1 MKRAFRI
8 IGILFIVV
16 FVGGGLLASRFLV
29 PKKAFT
35 VPRVAVDATLDG
47 AGTMRVV
54 EHITYNFTGSFSY
67 GTRPI
72 PSGPYVISDM
82 AVSERGNA
90 LTASGAPNNLQWY
103 FTAQDET
110 RTFDIAY
117 TVTGAAVG
125 APDVDALYWKWVGT
139 EHPTIGRVR
148 AVLHIPV
155 GVGDLHAWGHG
166 PLNGNVTVGA
176 DTVTWVASKVPTG
189 TWVEGRVV
197 IPATRLPAIVPT
209 APAQLS
215 RILAEEDAWSR
226 AANDT
231 RAKAAVDAQ
240 RTADARATLTVATP
254 IVTLLGVFGF
264 LWLWRR
270 YGREPNP
277 PQPVG
282 EYVRDL
288 PDDPPAVV
296 VGLMHWGT
304 ISPAAFSATILDL
317 AQRGFLTVKEVK
329 INRALL
335 ADRVDYEMTATD
347 ADPSTLKAF
356 EQTALAQVFAGGS
369 PVMQSEI
376 AKYSRAHQTES
387 LARWNSFKADAATSL
402 RSRKYINGHRSKPF
416 LLNIAAALVVGLIG
430 FGTIGVKAWVPGG
443 VAIGWAGLA
452 LALTPLLRQRSAE
465 GTQRFLEWKGVQ
477 KYLHDFSQLA
487 DAPVGHLILWERYL
501 VYAAALGVSEQL
513 AAGLAARIPAEEQSN
528 FAPWYIGSHPGA
540 GFSSMG
546 DFSSGIAS
554 TTSSFSP
561 PSSSSG
567 GGGGFSGGGGGGGG
581 GGGIGA
587 G

>member
-1 MKRAFRI
+1 MKQAFRI
-8 IGILFIVV
+8 LGILFIVV
-16 FVGGGLLASRFLV
+16 FVGGGLLAAHFLV

-54 EHITYNFTGSFSY
+54 EHITYKFTGSFSY

-90 LTASGAPNNLQWY
+90 LTSVGAPNNLQWY
-103 FTAQDET
+103 FNAQDET

-148 AVLHIPV
+148 AVLHVPA
-155 GVGDLHAWGHG
+155 GAGELKAWGHG
-166 PLNGNVTVGA
+166 PLNGNVKVGA

-197 IPATRLPAIVPT
+197 IPATRLPAVVPT
-209 APAQLS
+209 APAQLA
-215 RILAEEDAWSR
+215 RILTEEDAWSR

-240 RTADARATLTVATP
+240 RTRDARAALTVATP
-254 IVTLLGVFGF
+254 IVTLLGVLTF

-270 YGREPNP
+270 YGKEPNP

-329 INRALL
+329 IDRALL

-347 ADPSTLKAF
+347 ADQSTLKAF
-356 EQTALAQVFAGGS
+356 ERTALAQVFAGGS

-402 RSRKYINGHRSKPF
+402 
-416 LLNIAAALVVGLIG
+416 
-430 FGTIGVKAWVPGG
+430 
-443 VAIGWAGLA
+443 
-452 LALTPLLRQRSAE
+452 
-465 GTQRFLEWKGVQ
+465 
-477 KYLHDFSQLA
+477 
-487 DAPVGHLILWERYL
+487 
-501 VYAAALGVSEQL
+501 
-513 AAGLAARIPAEEQSN
+513 
-528 FAPWYIGSHPGA
+528 
-540 GFSSMG
+540 
-546 DFSSGIAS
+546 
-554 TTSSFSP
+554 
-561 PSSSSG
+561 
-567 GGGGFSGGGGGGGG
+567 
-581 GGGIGA
+581 
-587 G
+587 